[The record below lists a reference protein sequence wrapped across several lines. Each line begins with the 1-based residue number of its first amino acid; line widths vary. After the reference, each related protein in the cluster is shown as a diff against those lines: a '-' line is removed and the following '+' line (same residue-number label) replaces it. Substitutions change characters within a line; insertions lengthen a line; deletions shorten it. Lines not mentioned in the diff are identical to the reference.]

1 MKEQV
6 KRFFALGAR
15 LLADDGRE
23 HAVPQELFCR
33 VCFVEG
39 DHAQFS
45 GEPERRYGT
54 APAVDAAGSKKQRIG
69 LRIFFNSR
77 RVCS

>member
-54 APAVDAAGSKKQRIG
+54 AP
-69 LRIFFNSR
+69 
-77 RVCS
+77 

>member
-54 APAVDAAGSKKQRIG
+54 APAVDAVNGKNSALVLGYS
-69 LRIFFNSR
+69 FNSR